1 MKNFKDVIAS
11 DNQEVFIDVNEFAE
25 YVDVDG
31 VLLQGQIQ
39 YRTERKSALQSET
52 YETLHGDY
60 LKVFFRTNDY
70 CRKRERLPV
79 QGEIV
84 HVNGKRY
91 QVLTSKDE
99 MGITRLVV
107 SAYRQVQ
114 LRQSPVRQSQVWGLQ
129 DV

>member
-60 LKVFFRTNDY
+60 LKVFFRTKDY
-70 CRKRERLPV
+70 CGKRERLPA
-79 QGEIV
+79 QGETV